1 MLIDDL
7 FEQLPLKGKKILLV
21 EDQFINANL
30 IADIFEDTGAEII
43 NAGSA
48 TDAVLKVTQDSTID
62 VVLMD
67 IQLPDYDGIEA
78 SRKIKALRPNLPI
91 VIQTAFALEDYVT
104 RSKEAGCEYFITKP
118 LNTVKL
124 YEILKSILSKN
135 A

>member
-7 FEQLPLKGKKILLV
+7 FGQLPLKGKKILLV

-30 IADIFEDTGAEII
+30 IADIFEDTGVEIVTS
-43 NAGSA
+43 ASA
-48 TDAVLKVTQDSTID
+48 TDAVNKVNQDPSID

-78 SRKIKALRPNLPI
+78 SRKIKAIRPNLPI
-91 VIQTAFALEDYVT
+91 VIQTAFALEDYVA

-124 YEILKSILSKN
+124 YEILKSILTKT

>member
-7 FEQLPLKGKKILLV
+7 FSQLPLKGKKILLV

-48 TDAVLKVTQDSTID
+48 NEAIAKVNQIDNID

-67 IQLPDYDGIEA
+67 IQLPDFDGIEA
-78 SRKIKALRPNLPI
+78 SRRIKVLRPKLPI
-91 VIQTAFALEDYVT
+91 IIQTAFALEDYVT
-104 RSKEAGCEYFITKP
+104 KSKEAGCEYFITKP

-124 YEILKSILSKN
+124 YEILKTILAKN
-135 A
+135 S

>member
-7 FEQLPLKGKKILLV
+7 FSQLPLKGKKILLV

-48 TDAVLKVTQDSTID
+48 NEAIAKVNQIDNID

-67 IQLPDYDGIEA
+67 IQLPDFDGIEA
-78 SRKIKALRPNLPI
+78 SRRIKVIRPKLPI

-104 RSKEAGCEYFITKP
+104 KSKEAGCEYFITKP

-124 YEILKSILSKN
+124 YEILKTILAKN
-135 A
+135 S